1 MTGRVVWSQALVSFF
16 YLLPPYTF
24 TTPRLL
30 TVHTKYESLARRP
43 SISVQNVFWGKHAC
57 SPNVKSCIQWY
68 VDWSDYRANIDEAF
82 FKLRGGLTHGG
93 GMTES
98 VRQQCV
104 YTMPETVSL
113 HLAMSALC
121 GKQDPSSSH
130 YTVLSCGRRS
140 PARPQMF
147 HWTASSYWAGKE
159 YWS

>member
-1 MTGRVVWSQALVSFF
+1 MHA
-16 YLLPPYTF
+16 
-24 TTPRLL
+24 
-30 TVHTKYESLARRP
+30 
-43 SISVQNVFWGKHAC
+43 VQMSSHVFSGMWTDL
-57 SPNVKSCIQWY
+57 IIEQTLM
-68 VDWSDYRANIDEAF
+68 R
-82 FKLRGGLTHGG
+82 RGGLTHGG

-147 HWTASSYWAGKE
+147 H
-159 YWS
+159 